1 MFETFKKGGAIMA
14 DEGFKRKL
22 AAILS
27 ADVEGYSRLMD
38 DNEEATAWILL
49 SLIPTSTL
57 RADVSRIYIK
67 TRL

>member
-1 MFETFKKGGAIMA
+1 MA

-38 DNEEATAWILL
+38 DDEEATVRTLTAMPLQTLL
-49 SLIPTSTL
+49 SNSGGE
-57 RADVSRIYIK
+57 S
-67 TRL
+67 